1 MKISDDLRKHVEL
14 QLKTLTQLEDCEKNF
29 NLLGLKVDKID
40 FPDCIFDLAR
50 VTLNEDLSDK
60 DKGMIREC
68 FSCFYVSFIT
78 ENVFVIEYKS

>member
-50 VTLNEDLSDK
+50 VTLNEDLSKEDK
-60 DKGMIREC
+60 RMIVEC
-68 FSCFYVSFIT
+68 FHFFYISFIT
-78 ENVFVIEYKS
+78 DNVFVIEYKP